1 MLIARV
7 MGLVVSTMKYDTMTG
22 SKLLIVQETDVSGEP
37 IGQPIVAV
45 DTVDAG
51 EGDLVLV
58 AQGSA
63 ARQTEITHNRPVDN
77 VIMAVVD
84 TLQANGKITFR
95 KGA

>member
-7 MGLVVSTMKYDTMTG
+7 TGLVVSTIKYDTLTG
-22 SKLLIVQETDVSGEP
+22 SKLLIVQEADVQGQAV
-37 IGQPIVAV
+37 GQPLVAV

-63 ARQTEITHNRPVDN
+63 AHQTEITQNRPVDN
-77 VIMAVVD
+77 VIMAIVD
-84 TLQANGKITFR
+84 TLQASGQVTFR
-95 KGA
+95 KQA

>member
-7 MGLVVSTMKYDTMTG
+7 IGLVVSTMKYSTLTG
-22 SKLLIVQETDVSGEP
+22 SKLLIVQEADVAGKP
-37 IGQPIVAV
+37 VGNPLVAV

-63 ARQTEITHNRPVDN
+63 ARQTEMTHNRPVDN
-77 VIMAVVD
+77 VSMAIVD
-84 TLQANGKITFR
+84 TLQTDGSVTFR